1 MMPHEQKSAGT
12 GIILVTLLV
21 AGWLEV
27 LPLPDMLEL
36 LRPEWL
42 ALTLIYWV
50 IALPHRI
57 GVFWGLAVGLFM
69 DGLVGPMLGPHAL
82 AFAVIA
88 WIADLVHK
96 RMRVFPP
103 VQQSAV
109 VFMMVGALILISYL
123 IQDAIGRAHLAPWLM
138 LLPALTSALFWRPV
152 YGVLRWIR
160 RRFLV
165 R

>member
-1 MMPHEQKSAGT
+1 MMPHDQKSSGT
-12 GIILVTLLV
+12 GVILVTMLV

-42 ALTLIYWV
+42 ALTLVYWV

-57 GVFWGLAVGLFM
+57 GVFWGFGTGLFM
-69 DGLVGPMLGPHAL
+69 DVLSGSLLGQHAL
-82 AFAVIA
+82 AFSVIA
-88 WIADLVHK
+88 WISDLVHK

-109 VFMMVGALILISYL
+109 MFMLVGAGVLLGYL
-123 IQDAIGRAHLAPWLM
+123 LQDAIGRAHLAPWLM
-138 LLPALTSALFWRPV
+138 LLSALSSALLWRPV
-152 YGVLRWIR
+152 YGTLRWVR
-160 RRFLV
+160 QRFLV

>member
-12 GIILVTLLV
+12 GIILVTLV
-21 AGWLEV
+21 IAGWLEV
-27 LPLPDMLEL
+27 LPLPDMLQH

-57 GVFWGLAVGLFM
+57 GVFWGFFTGLFM
-69 DGLVGPMLGPHAL
+69 DVLVGALLGQHAL
-82 AFAVIA
+82 SLAVIA
-88 WIADLVHK
+88 WIAALVHK

-103 VQQSAV
+103 IQQSAV
-109 VFMMVGALILISYL
+109 VFMMVGAAVLIAYL
-123 IQDAIGRAHLAPWLM
+123 VQDATGRAHLAPWLM
-138 LLPALTSALFWRPV
+138 LLSALTSALFWRPV
-152 YGVLRWIR
+152 YGLLRWVR